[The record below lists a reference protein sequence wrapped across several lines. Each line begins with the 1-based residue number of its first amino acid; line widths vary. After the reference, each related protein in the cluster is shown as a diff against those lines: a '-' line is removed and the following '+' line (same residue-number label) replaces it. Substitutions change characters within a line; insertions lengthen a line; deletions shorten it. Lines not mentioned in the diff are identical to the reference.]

1 MIEIN
6 LSERDFDYEIQA
18 LVNSFFPGQ
27 RSVVV
32 ICGEERSEYE
42 FADDI
47 LLTHSYTERLLL
59 DDTSFSLGENEKVG
73 IIGINGTGKSTLL
86 KILAGIV
93 EPDSGKITMGR
104 NLRIGYLSQKPEF
117 ANKITALEAALPLK
131 KDIADS
137 PANYEP
143 QAKNMMNK
151 LGFKNHTQPI
161 EELSGGQRKRIAL
174 IRTLLTPADILI
186 LDEPTNHLDSA
197 MNEWLEDYLK
207 KYRGALIM
215 ITHDRYFLDT
225 VVNRIVEIDKGKLYS
240 YECNYL
246 GFLERKAQREE
257 IANATERKRQ
267 SLLKTEIAWMMRGA
281 RARSTK
287 QKAHIQRYENLRDM
301 KAPATDSTIE
311 ISSASS
317 RLGKT
322 TIELEHI
329 SKSYDNIPVISDFTY
344 FFLRNDRVG
353 IIGPNG
359 CGKSTLMN
367 IITGNVTPDSGIVT
381 IGQTVKI
388 GYFSQENEAMDE
400 SLRVIDYVREGG
412 EVIHTKDGTVSASV
426 MLERFLFPPDQQ
438 YSIIGKLS
446 GGEKRRLYLLRI
458 LMEAPNILILDEPTN
473 DLDIATLTRLEDYLD
488 SFEGIVI
495 TVSHDRYFLDRVVS
509 RIFCFENGTIKQY
522 EGGYTDYLN
531 HTTHKLDVT
540 DAGIS
545 SSEKNSPDDDT
556 AEETDKPK
564 VTKDNWKDGQT
575 KKLKMSY
582 KEEKEFKTIESD
594 IATLE
599 QQIEDTD
606 NEMLKAANDFVKLG
620 ELSAKKEELQKELE
634 HKMDRWMYLEEL
646 ADKISGNA

>member
-1 MIEIN
+1 MN
-6 LSERDFDYEIQA
+6 LITAEH
-18 LVNSFFPGQ
+18 
-27 RSVVV
+27 
-32 ICGEERSEYE
+32 
-42 FADDI
+42 
-47 LLTHSYTERLLL
+47 LTHSYTERLLL

-281 RARSTK
+281 RAHSTK

-582 KEEKEFKTIESD
+582 KEEKEFETIESD

>member
-1 MIEIN
+1 MN
-6 LSERDFDYEIQA
+6 LITAEH
-18 LVNSFFPGQ
+18 
-27 RSVVV
+27 
-32 ICGEERSEYE
+32 
-42 FADDI
+42 
-47 LLTHSYTERLLL
+47 LTHSYTERLLL

-458 LMEAPNILILDEPTN
+458 LMEAPNILILDEPTT

-582 KEEKEFKTIESD
+582 KEEKEFETIEND

-646 ADKISGNA
+646 ADKIAGNA

>member
-1 MIEIN
+1 MN
-6 LSERDFDYEIQA
+6 LITAEH
-18 LVNSFFPGQ
+18 
-27 RSVVV
+27 
-32 ICGEERSEYE
+32 
-42 FADDI
+42 
-47 LLTHSYTERLLL
+47 LTHSYTERLLL

-197 MNEWLEDYLK
+197 MNEWLEDYMK

-582 KEEKEFKTIESD
+582 KEEKEFETIEND

-646 ADKISGNA
+646 ADKIAGNA

>member
-1 MIEIN
+1 MN
-6 LSERDFDYEIQA
+6 LITAEH
-18 LVNSFFPGQ
+18 
-27 RSVVV
+27 
-32 ICGEERSEYE
+32 
-42 FADDI
+42 
-47 LLTHSYTERLLL
+47 LTHSYTERLLL

-388 GYFSQENEAMDE
+388 GYFSQENEAIDE

-582 KEEKEFKTIESD
+582 KEEKEFETIEND

-646 ADKISGNA
+646 ADKIAGNA

>member
-1 MIEIN
+1 MN
-6 LSERDFDYEIQA
+6 LITAEH
-18 LVNSFFPGQ
+18 
-27 RSVVV
+27 
-32 ICGEERSEYE
+32 
-42 FADDI
+42 
-47 LLTHSYTERLLL
+47 LTHSYTERLLL

-137 PANYEP
+137 PVNYEP

-367 IITGNVTPDSGIVT
+367 IITGNVTPDSGTVT

-509 RIFCFENGTIKQY
+509 RIFCFESGTIKQY

-545 SSEKNSPDDDT
+545 SSEKNPPDDDT

-582 KEEKEFKTIESD
+582 KEEKEFETIESD
-594 IATLE
+594 IAILE

-606 NEMLKAANDFVKLG
+606 NEMLKTANDFVKLG

-646 ADKISGNA
+646 ADKIAGNA

>member
-1 MIEIN
+1 MN
-6 LSERDFDYEIQA
+6 LITAEH
-18 LVNSFFPGQ
+18 
-27 RSVVV
+27 
-32 ICGEERSEYE
+32 
-42 FADDI
+42 
-47 LLTHSYTERLLL
+47 LTHSYTERLLL

-367 IITGNVTPDSGIVT
+367 IIAGNVTPDSGIVT

-582 KEEKEFKTIESD
+582 KEEKEFETIESD

-646 ADKISGNA
+646 ADKIAGNA

>member
-1 MIEIN
+1 MN
-6 LSERDFDYEIQA
+6 LITAEH
-18 LVNSFFPGQ
+18 
-27 RSVVV
+27 
-32 ICGEERSEYE
+32 
-42 FADDI
+42 
-47 LLTHSYTERLLL
+47 LTHSYTERLLL

-117 ANKITALEAALPLK
+117 ANKITVLEAALPLK

-488 SFEGIVI
+488 SFDGIVI

-582 KEEKEFKTIESD
+582 KEEKEFETIEND

-646 ADKISGNA
+646 ADKIAGNA

>member
-1 MIEIN
+1 MN
-6 LSERDFDYEIQA
+6 LITAEH
-18 LVNSFFPGQ
+18 
-27 RSVVV
+27 
-32 ICGEERSEYE
+32 
-42 FADDI
+42 
-47 LLTHSYTERLLL
+47 LTHSYTERLLL
-59 DDTSFSLGENEKVG
+59 DDTSFSLNENENVG

-86 KILAGIV
+86 KILAGTV
-93 EPDSGKITMGR
+93 EPDNGKIIMGR

-117 ANKITALEAALPLK
+117 SQNISALEAALPLQ
-131 KDIADS
+131 KDISDS

-151 LGFKNHTQPI
+151 LGFKNHSQPI
-161 EELSGGQRKRIAL
+161 NELSGGQRKRIAL

-215 ITHDRYFLDT
+215 ITHDRYFLDS

-240 YECNYL
+240 YDCNYL

-267 SLLKTEIAWMMRGA
+267 SLLRTEIAWMMRGA

-287 QKAHIQRYENLRDM
+287 QKAHIQRYETLRDM
-301 KAPATDSTIE
+301 KSPVTDSTIE

-322 TIELEHI
+322 TIELENI
-329 SKSYDNIPVISDFTY
+329 SKSFDGIPVINDFTY

-367 IITGNVTPDSGIVT
+367 IITGKTKPDSGQVT
-381 IGQTVKI
+381 IGQTVKKA
-388 GYFSQENEAMDE
+388 YFSQENEAMDD

-412 EVIHTKDGTVSASV
+412 EFIHTKDGTISASV

-438 YSIIGKLS
+438 YSIVGKLS

-488 SFEGIVI
+488 SFDGIVI

-509 RIFCFENGTIKQY
+509 RIFCFENSTINQY

-540 DAGIS
+540 DAGLAL
-545 SSEKNSPDDDT
+545 SESTDNNCSENPENNSG
-556 AEETDKPK
+556 KSK
-564 VTKDNWKDGQT
+564 VTKDNWKDGQV
-575 KKLKMSY
+575 KKKKMSY
-582 KEEKEFKTIESD
+582 KEEKEFETIEAD
-594 IATLE
+594 IAALE
-599 QQIEDTD
+599 QEIKETD
-606 NEMLKAANDFVKLG
+606 NAMLKAANDFVKLG
-620 ELSAKKEELQKELE
+620 ELSLKKEELSQKLDY
-634 HKMDRWMYLEEL
+634 KMDRWMYLEEL
-646 ADKISGNA
+646 AADIANNS

>member
-1 MIEIN
+1 MN
-6 LSERDFDYEIQA
+6 LITAEH
-18 LVNSFFPGQ
+18 
-27 RSVVV
+27 
-32 ICGEERSEYE
+32 
-42 FADDI
+42 
-47 LLTHSYTERLLL
+47 LTHSYTERLLL

-93 EPDSGKITMGR
+93 EPDSGNITMGR

-582 KEEKEFKTIESD
+582 KEEKEFETIESD

>member
-1 MIEIN
+1 MN
-6 LSERDFDYEIQA
+6 LITAEH
-18 LVNSFFPGQ
+18 
-27 RSVVV
+27 
-32 ICGEERSEYE
+32 
-42 FADDI
+42 
-47 LLTHSYTERLLL
+47 LTHSYTERLLL

-473 DLDIATLTRLEDYLD
+473 DLDIATLTRLEDYID

-582 KEEKEFKTIESD
+582 KEEKEFETIESD

-646 ADKISGNA
+646 ADKIAGNA

>member
-1 MIEIN
+1 MN
-6 LSERDFDYEIQA
+6 LITAEH
-18 LVNSFFPGQ
+18 
-27 RSVVV
+27 
-32 ICGEERSEYE
+32 
-42 FADDI
+42 
-47 LLTHSYTERLLL
+47 LTHSYTERLLL

-556 AEETDKPK
+556 SEETDKPK

-582 KEEKEFKTIESD
+582 KEEKEFETIESD

-620 ELSAKKEELQKELE
+620 ELSAKKEDLQKELE
-634 HKMDRWMYLEEL
+634 HKMDRWIYLEEL

>member
-1 MIEIN
+1 MN
-6 LSERDFDYEIQA
+6 LITAEH
-18 LVNSFFPGQ
+18 
-27 RSVVV
+27 
-32 ICGEERSEYE
+32 
-42 FADDI
+42 
-47 LLTHSYTERLLL
+47 LTHSYTERLLL

-301 KAPATDSTIE
+301 KAPTTDSTIE

-582 KEEKEFKTIESD
+582 KEEKEFETIESD

-606 NEMLKAANDFVKLG
+606 NEKFKASNDFVKLG
-620 ELSAKKEELQKELE
+620 ELSAKKEDLQKELE

>member
-1 MIEIN
+1 MN
-6 LSERDFDYEIQA
+6 LITAEH
-18 LVNSFFPGQ
+18 
-27 RSVVV
+27 
-32 ICGEERSEYE
+32 
-42 FADDI
+42 
-47 LLTHSYTERLLL
+47 LTHSYTERLLL

-93 EPDSGKITMGR
+93 EPDSGNITMGR

-582 KEEKEFKTIESD
+582 KEEKEFETIESD

-646 ADKISGNA
+646 ADKIAGNT

>member
-1 MIEIN
+1 MN
-6 LSERDFDYEIQA
+6 LITAEH
-18 LVNSFFPGQ
+18 
-27 RSVVV
+27 
-32 ICGEERSEYE
+32 
-42 FADDI
+42 
-47 LLTHSYTERLLL
+47 LTHSYTERLLL

-301 KAPATDSTIE
+301 KVPATDSTIE

-531 HTTHKLDVT
+531 NTTHKLDVT

-545 SSEKNSPDDDT
+545 SSEKNSPDNDT
-556 AEETDKPK
+556 AEEMDKPK

-582 KEEKEFKTIESD
+582 KEEKEFETIESD

-620 ELSAKKEELQKELE
+620 ELSAQKEELQKELE

-646 ADKISGNA
+646 ADKIAGNA

>member
-1 MIEIN
+1 MN
-6 LSERDFDYEIQA
+6 LITAEH
-18 LVNSFFPGQ
+18 
-27 RSVVV
+27 
-32 ICGEERSEYE
+32 
-42 FADDI
+42 
-47 LLTHSYTERLLL
+47 LTHSYTERLLL

-344 FFLRNDRVG
+344 FLLRNDRVG

-582 KEEKEFKTIESD
+582 KEEKEFETIEND

-646 ADKISGNA
+646 ADKIAGNA

>member
-1 MIEIN
+1 MN
-6 LSERDFDYEIQA
+6 LITAEH
-18 LVNSFFPGQ
+18 
-27 RSVVV
+27 
-32 ICGEERSEYE
+32 
-42 FADDI
+42 
-47 LLTHSYTERLLL
+47 LTHSYTERLLL

-522 EGGYTDYLN
+522 ESGYTDYLN

-582 KEEKEFKTIESD
+582 KEEKEFETIESD

>member
-1 MIEIN
+1 MN
-6 LSERDFDYEIQA
+6 LITAEH
-18 LVNSFFPGQ
+18 
-27 RSVVV
+27 
-32 ICGEERSEYE
+32 
-42 FADDI
+42 
-47 LLTHSYTERLLL
+47 LTHSYTERLLL

-438 YSIIGKLS
+438 YSIISKLS

-582 KEEKEFKTIESD
+582 KEEKEFETIESD

>member
-1 MIEIN
+1 MN
-6 LSERDFDYEIQA
+6 LITAEH
-18 LVNSFFPGQ
+18 
-27 RSVVV
+27 
-32 ICGEERSEYE
+32 
-42 FADDI
+42 
-47 LLTHSYTERLLL
+47 LTHSYTERLLL

-322 TIELEHI
+322 TIELEYI

-582 KEEKEFKTIESD
+582 KEEKEFETIESD

>member
-1 MIEIN
+1 MN
-6 LSERDFDYEIQA
+6 LITAEH
-18 LVNSFFPGQ
+18 
-27 RSVVV
+27 
-32 ICGEERSEYE
+32 
-42 FADDI
+42 
-47 LLTHSYTERLLL
+47 LTHSYTERLLL

-545 SSEKNSPDDDT
+545 SSEKNSPDDNT

-582 KEEKEFKTIESD
+582 KEEKEFETIEND

-646 ADKISGNA
+646 ADKIAGNA

>member
-1 MIEIN
+1 MN
-6 LSERDFDYEIQA
+6 LITAEH
-18 LVNSFFPGQ
+18 
-27 RSVVV
+27 
-32 ICGEERSEYE
+32 
-42 FADDI
+42 
-47 LLTHSYTERLLL
+47 LTHSYTERLLL

-412 EVIHTKDGTVSASV
+412 RSDTYKRRHCISIRK
-426 MLERFLFPPDQQ
+426 LERFLFPPDQQ

-582 KEEKEFKTIESD
+582 KEEKEFETIESD

>member
-1 MIEIN
+1 MN
-6 LSERDFDYEIQA
+6 LITAEH
-18 LVNSFFPGQ
+18 
-27 RSVVV
+27 
-32 ICGEERSEYE
+32 
-42 FADDI
+42 
-47 LLTHSYTERLLL
+47 LTHSYTERLLL

-207 KYRGALIM
+207 TYRGALIM

-582 KEEKEFKTIESD
+582 KEEKEFETIEND

-646 ADKISGNA
+646 ADKIAGNA

>member
-1 MIEIN
+1 MN
-6 LSERDFDYEIQA
+6 LITAEH
-18 LVNSFFPGQ
+18 
-27 RSVVV
+27 
-32 ICGEERSEYE
+32 
-42 FADDI
+42 
-47 LLTHSYTERLLL
+47 LTHSYTERLLL

-400 SLRVIDYVREGG
+400 SSRVIDYVREGG

-582 KEEKEFKTIESD
+582 KEEKEFETIESD

>member
-1 MIEIN
+1 MN
-6 LSERDFDYEIQA
+6 LITAEH
-18 LVNSFFPGQ
+18 
-27 RSVVV
+27 
-32 ICGEERSEYE
+32 
-42 FADDI
+42 
-47 LLTHSYTERLLL
+47 LTHSYTERLLL

-73 IIGINGTGKSTLL
+73 IMGINGTGKSTLL

-582 KEEKEFKTIESD
+582 KEEKEFETIESD

>member
-1 MIEIN
+1 MN
-6 LSERDFDYEIQA
+6 LITAEH
-18 LVNSFFPGQ
+18 
-27 RSVVV
+27 
-32 ICGEERSEYE
+32 
-42 FADDI
+42 
-47 LLTHSYTERLLL
+47 LTHSYTERLLL

-301 KAPATDSTIE
+301 KAPVTDSTIE

-582 KEEKEFKTIESD
+582 KEEKEFETIESD

>member
-1 MIEIN
+1 MN
-6 LSERDFDYEIQA
+6 LITAEH
-18 LVNSFFPGQ
+18 
-27 RSVVV
+27 
-32 ICGEERSEYE
+32 
-42 FADDI
+42 
-47 LLTHSYTERLLL
+47 LTHSYTERLLL

-161 EELSGGQRKRIAL
+161 EELSGGQCKRIAL

-582 KEEKEFKTIESD
+582 KEEKEFETIEND

-646 ADKISGNA
+646 ADKIAGNA

>member
-1 MIEIN
+1 MN
-6 LSERDFDYEIQA
+6 LITAEH
-18 LVNSFFPGQ
+18 
-27 RSVVV
+27 
-32 ICGEERSEYE
+32 
-42 FADDI
+42 
-47 LLTHSYTERLLL
+47 LTHSYTERLLL

-582 KEEKEFKTIESD
+582 KEEKEFETIESD